1 MGINNST
8 LALIKYILDK
18 KKVSIKNT
26 SKHFNKNESTI
37 RREIETI
44 NLHSKNR
51 EIILIDNGML
61 TTSLNYTEYTEF
73 IKSLSISQYSSTPD
87 ERVKIILI
95 SALVNDCVN
104 LTSLYNELGLSVTT
118 KKNDT
123 KILKSILEEKNL
135 KLTVI
140 KKKGIKIEGDER
152 VFRLLVIKH
161 LQLIMD
167 VNIDYKLERR
177 KANNPFENYAFN
189 LFIGKIS
196 SYNSII
202 NEKLLY
208 FINNIKVNIS
218 YLSRMFLVLYLS
230 VSVFRQENKY
240 TLTSITNLPIKVT
253 NHKIFNSDIE
263 NQEFSNIVSI
273 LDTNPYQQF
282 PFDEKLLNLSNV
294 FVDNL
299 LLDIK
304 VNIIKKDQ
312 FIKEVYYFMYKQI
325 SSHYL
330 DVYFDD
336 KTVNNVEIAL
346 PEIHKVIS
354 NNQIIFKDKY
364 NVELNNIQV
373 STLSLIAKKWL
384 NITASVKRKSLKII
398 LVTNIVYERVQFFE
412 ELIKSYYDVIL
423 VGVFTLYDIEKIKTI
438 DYDFIILFSNR
449 MLSVIK
455 DEFNNAIKVNFF
467 LSDED
472 IKILNS
478 YGFKPSKKRI
488 LIDEFVKEFKNLKSS
503 TDTEIIEYIKENY
516 NDYFL

>member
-1 MGINNST
+1 MSINKST

-18 KKVSIKNT
+18 KKVSIKNA
-26 SKHFNKNESTI
+26 SMHFSKNESTI

-44 NLHSKNR
+44 NLHSRNK

-87 ERVKIILI
+87 ERINTILI
-95 SALVNDCVN
+95 SALINDCVN
-104 LTSLYNELGLSVTT
+104 LTFLYNELGLSVTT

-123 KILKSILEEKNL
+123 KLLKTILEEKNL
-135 KLTVI
+135 KLTVL

-152 VFRLLVIKH
+152 IFRLLVIKQ

-189 LFIGKIS
+189 LFIEKIS

-218 YLSRMFLVLYLS
+218 YLSRKFLVLYLS
-230 VSVFRQENKY
+230 VSVFRQENAY
-240 TLTSITNLPIKVT
+240 PLNSITNVPIKVT
-253 NHKIFNSDIE
+253 NHRIFNSDLE
-263 NQEFSNIVSI
+263 NQEFSNIVAI
-273 LDTNPYQQF
+273 LDTNPSQPF
-282 PFDEKLLNLSNV
+282 PFDEKLLKLSNI

-304 VNIIKKDQ
+304 ANIIKKDQ

-346 PEIHKVIS
+346 PEIHKVIT

-364 NVELNNIQV
+364 NIELNNIQV

-398 LVTNIVYERVQFFE
+398 LVTNIVYERIQFFE
-412 ELIKSYYDVIL
+412 ELIKSYYDVTL

-455 DEFNNAIKVNFF
+455 EEFKNAIKVNFF

-478 YGFKPSKKRI
+478 YGFNPSKKRI
-488 LIDEFVKEFKNLKSS
+488 LINDFINEIENLKP
-503 TDTEIIEYIKENY
+503 TGNLEIIEYIKENY
-516 NDYFL
+516 TDYFL